1 MIAALLLAWLVSQV
15 PEACETDSPVSTHAL
30 SLWRSYVR

>member
-1 MIAALLLAWLVSQV
+1 MIALLLLVLLGQSL